1 MLIENW
7 PAPSGRTTRFQSRG
21 SSAIQSGTSSAN
33 TDTSCARTGG
43 AMPLDPMPDIDTPA
57 YLFLTVWQRAA
68 VVHARCYGAGDG
80 ELLQRAQSVNAV
92 VRTGW
97 VMDPFLHYQSD
108 ANATESE
115 RRIARYR
122 PSSGPAAHAAG
133 SRSASSTVSR
143 NASTGSS
150 VSKG

>member
-1 MLIENW
+1 MEK
-7 PAPSGRTTRFQSRG
+7 F
-21 SSAIQSGTSSAN
+21 SSAQGV
-33 TDTSCARTGG
+33 D
-43 AMPLDPMPDIDTPA
+43 
-57 YLFLTVWQRAA
+57 A
-68 VVHARCYGAGDG
+68 VVGVGRD
-80 ELLQRAQSVNAV
+80 RAVAEQV
-92 VRTGW
+92 V
-97 VMDPFLHYQSD
+97 LD
-108 ANATESE
+108 ADWLGHDYVTESQ